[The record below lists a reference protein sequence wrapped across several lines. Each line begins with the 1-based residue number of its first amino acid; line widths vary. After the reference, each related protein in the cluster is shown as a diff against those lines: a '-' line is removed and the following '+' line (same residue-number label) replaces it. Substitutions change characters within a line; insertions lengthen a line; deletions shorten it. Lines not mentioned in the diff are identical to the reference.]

1 MAWNGSGNFQRTNG
15 SFSGSAVWEDDANA
29 GFDIVDS
36 RHDTHDQDLAQGINN
51 CLTKDGQNSPTADLN
66 MNTFKHTNVGDGTA
80 RNHYAT
86 IGQLQD
92 EGVRA
97 LSSVGG
103 TANAITASM
112 IPSISAY
119 VTGAQYTFKAVS
131 SNTGATTLKIGT
143 GSALAVQWRG
153 AALTG
158 GEIAANAWHTVVYD
172 GSLFQLLNP
181 VDVTGPIWGG
191 TTGGTSTAFT
201 LTPTPSISTY
211 ATGQRISFIAN
222 AANGAAAT
230 LAVSGLTAKTI
241 QRQGTALVGNEFKS
255 GDVLEVEY
263 DGTNFQLL
271 NVVPAPLFIDRTNNR
286 VGVSITAPEYTLD
299 VDGSVRFSS
308 PQTNAA
314 NKVGRFYARPY
325 TNADG
330 DWLAFDLR
338 GFSAE
343 NIVGIGGGSS
353 LAKCATKITFV
364 TAANTTTVS
373 GTERGAV
380 TSAGNFLVNQSA
392 TATSADG
399 TLAVT
404 SIASSP
410 SATFK
415 QTNGTGS
422 FVSLFWN
429 NDTSGNNNL
438 CQFLTETAGTA
449 RGSISYNRTSNVV
462 AYNTTSD
469 ERLKQN
475 ITDAPSAFSFISN
488 IQIRSFDWKETGNHV
503 TYGAVA
509 QELVTV
515 APQAVTPGD
524 AGEEIEQTWGV
535 DFSQLVPPTVR
546 AVQELIEKIESIEA
560 RLQFLEA

>member
-15 SFSGSAVWEDDANA
+15 SFSGSSVWEDDANA

-66 MNTFKHTNVGDGTA
+66 MNTYKHTNVDDGTA

-119 VTGAQYTFKAVS
+119 VTGAQYTFKAVAT
-131 SNTGATTLKIGT
+131 NNGATTLKIGT
-143 GSALAVQWRG
+143 APAVAIQRNV
-153 AALTG
+153 AALVG
-158 GEIAANAWHTVVYD
+158 GEIVNGRHYTVIYD
-172 GSLFQLLNP
+172 GSVFQLLN
-181 VDVTGPIWGG
+181 
-191 TTGGTSTAFT
+191 TT
-201 LTPTPSISTY
+201 
-211 ATGQRISFIAN
+211 AN
-222 AANGAAAT
+222 
-230 LAVSGLTAKTI
+230 
-241 QRQGTALVGNEFKS
+241 
-255 GDVLEVEY
+255 
-263 DGTNFQLL
+263 
-271 NVVPAPLFIDRTNNR
+271 PLFLDSVNNR
-286 VGVSITAPEYTLD
+286 VGISITAPEYTLD

-308 PQTNAA
+308 PTTNAA

-325 TNADG
+325 TNTDG

-338 GFSAE
+338 GFSGE

-380 TSAGNFLVNQSA
+380 TSTGNFLINQAA
-392 TATSADG
+392 TATNADG

-404 SIASSP
+404 SISS
-410 SATFK
+410 SLAATFK
-415 QTNGTGS
+415 QNNGAGS
-422 FVSLFWN
+422 FVTSFWN
-429 NDTSGNNNL
+429 DATTSNNNL
-438 CQFLTETAGTA
+438 CNFLTETAGTA
-449 RGSISYNRTSNVV
+449 RGSISYNRTSNVI

-475 ITDAPSAFSFISN
+475 ITDAPSALSFISN

-503 TYGAVA
+503 TYGAIA

-524 AGEEIEQTWGV
+524 TNQEIEQTWGV

-546 AVQELIEKIESIEA
+546 AVQELIEKIEAIEA
-560 RLQFLEA
+560 RVAALEA